1 MDAGDFLVVFVTLVV
16 LVGGLLWY
24 DWHRLNR

>member
-16 LVGGLLWY
+16 LVVGLLWY